1 MDAGALI
8 LVIAMI
14 LIGIVCTT
22 VSKQKQIKQNNE
34 YYENKL
40 KEINLDDYYQQEE
53 QELGSEL
60 NTIQN
65 DVIFTK
71 DYIKWN
77 KDNDHIKILMAKDLS
92 RAFHYVFSKVNN
104 GLAQCKRYKFI
115 VLEFKDGSFF
125 PIEDLK
131 NKKTLPKWYKHNEKF
146 NFDDT
151 IINLIKEKYH
161 HVHIGYNTDNNDI
174 RVYNTHRQSHDIRHG
189 LFRPQETFNEV
200 TNLEKELNE
209 MDSYIQYCPKCG
221 NQLKNNMNFCNKCG
235 KKLDED

>member
-92 RAFHYVFSKVNN
+92 RAFHYVFSNSTEYLLRKETS
-104 GLAQCKRYKFI
+104 LI
-115 VLEFKDGSFF
+115 L
-125 PIEDLK
+125 
-131 NKKTLPKWYKHNEKF
+131 
-146 NFDDT
+146 DT
-151 IINLIKEKYH
+151 
-161 HVHIGYNTDNNDI
+161 
-174 RVYNTHRQSHDIRHG
+174 
-189 LFRPQETFNEV
+189 
-200 TNLEKELNE
+200 
-209 MDSYIQYCPKCG
+209 YC
-221 NQLKNNMNFCNKCG
+221 M
-235 KKLDED
+235 